1 MSTARVPELPVAQV
15 RAAIAADDW
24 SLADELL
31 TQHHELVTLA
41 VRDAGMPLPADGP
54 WRELLSGLLR
64 DQNQLMGELKLAR
77 DEAEAALARLGAD
90 RRGAQA
96 WLRELA

>member
-1 MSTARVPELPVAQV
+1 MSTVPVPVLPVAQV

-24 SLADELL
+24 SRADELL
-31 TQHHELVTLA
+31 AQHHDQVVEA
-41 VRDAGMPLPADGP
+41 VRATAAPLAADGA
-54 WRELLSGLLR
+54 WLELLR
-64 DQNQLMGELKLAR
+64 AQNRLAIELKLAR
-77 DEAEAALARLGAD
+77 DDAQAALARLGAD